1 VRPRVATLEGMT
13 TPAAPGD
20 SLDLAHG
27 PSWRNRLA
35 LAPLTNKQSHL
46 DGTLSADETDW
57 LVARAEGGFAL
68 TMTAAAYVDRAGN
81 AWAGQLGVDDD
92 TQLPGLRRLTDAI
105 RAAGS
110 VSSVQLHHA
119 GRRADA
125 EVSGRAV
132 VAPWSDPD
140 RGVRELS
147 TVEVTEAV
155 QGFVDGAV
163 RAERAGFDGA
173 EIHGAHGY
181 LVCSFLD
188 GRHNERADGWGG
200 PLEDRMRFLLEVVDG
215 IRAATGPDFQL
226 GLRLT
231 PDGMGITVD
240 EGLETARTVLDG
252 GRLDY
257 LDMSLWDVR
266 TTGREPRPGADLLID
281 RYAALDR
288 GATRLGVAGK
298 VLSAADVSWC
308 LDRGVDFVLAGTAAI
323 IHHDFA
329 SRVVADPG
337 FVSTPQ
343 PVTAEH
349 LRAERVGPAFID
361 YLGTQWDDFVA

>member
-1 VRPRVATLEGMT
+1 VTTLAD
-13 TPAAPGD
+13 P
-20 SLDLAHG
+20 LDLTHG
-27 PSWRNRLA
+27 PSWPNRVA

-46 DGTLSADETDW
+46 DGTLSADETAW
-57 LVARAEGGFAL
+57 LLARAEGGFAL

-81 AWAGQLGVDDD
+81 AWAGQLGVDHD
-92 TQLPGLRRLTDAI
+92 TQLPGLRRLTDGI
-105 RAAGS
+105 RAAGG
-110 VSSVQLHHA
+110 VSSTQLHHG
-119 GRRADA
+119 GRRADTT
-125 EVSGRAV
+125 VSGRPV

-140 RGVRELS
+140 RGVKELS
-147 TVEVTEAV
+147 TLEVTGAV
-155 QGFVDGAV
+155 QAFVDGAV

-188 GRHNERADGWGG
+188 GRHNDRPDGWGG
-200 PLEDRMRFLLEVVDG
+200 PLEHRMRFLLDVVKG

-231 PDGMGITVD
+231 PEGMGITLD

-252 GRLDY
+252 GHLDY

-266 TTGREPRPGADLLID
+266 TAGREPRDDGLLLID
-281 RYAALDR
+281 RYAALPR
-288 GATRLGVAGK
+288 GSTRLGVAGK
-298 VLSAADVSWC
+298 VLSGEDVAWC
-308 LDRGVDFVLAGTAAI
+308 LDHGADFVLAGTAAI

-329 SRVVADPG
+329 ARVVADPT

-343 PVTAEH
+343 PVSAEH
-349 LRAERVGPAFID
+349 LRAESVGPAFVD
-361 YLGTQWDDFVA
+361 YLATNWDDFVA